1 MTHRVRIFTT
11 PVCVYCKKAKEFFV
25 ANNIQYS
32 EVDVIQDEKAREEMV
47 EKTGM
52 MAVPVIDVNG
62 QFLVGF
68 NEPQLRKA
76 LGL

>member
-1 MTHRVRIFTT
+1 MANQVRIFTT
-11 PVCVYCKKAKEFFV
+11 PVCVYCKKAKDFFK
-25 ANNIQYS
+25 ANNIEYS

-68 NEPQLRKA
+68 NEPELRKA

>member
-1 MTHRVRIFTT
+1 MTHTVRIFTT
-11 PVCVYCKKAKEFFV
+11 PVCVYCKKAKDFF
-25 ANNIQYS
+25 ATHNIQYS
-32 EVDVIQDEKAREEMV
+32 EVDVIQDEKAREEMIQ
-47 EKTGM
+47 KTGM
-52 MAVPVIDVNG
+52 MAVPVIDVDG

>member
-1 MTHRVRIFTT
+1 MANQVRIFTT
-11 PVCVYCKKAKEFFV
+11 PVCVYCKKAKDFFA

-62 QFLVGF
+62 KFLVGF
-68 NEPQLRKA
+68 NEPELRKA